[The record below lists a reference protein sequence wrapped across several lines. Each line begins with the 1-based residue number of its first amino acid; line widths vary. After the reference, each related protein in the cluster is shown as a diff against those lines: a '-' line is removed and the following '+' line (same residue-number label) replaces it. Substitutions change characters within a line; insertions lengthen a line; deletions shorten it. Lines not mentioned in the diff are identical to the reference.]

1 MVLGNSVGGF
11 AAGRLAIRRPELVK
25 GLVLVDAGG
34 FGGRPL
40 YVRAF
45 CALMAKPG
53 FLRRIYPAFSAR
65 YMRARTAADRRV
77 RDVGIATTRADPGL
91 RTVAELWA
99 SFASPEHDLRA
110 EAALISAPT
119 LVVWGKRDPVIPLRL
134 GRRAVAA
141 ISGAELLV
149 LDTGHAPQVSDPEAV
164 AERLIPFAESAFA
177 VGRGQHAPRRADV
190 ERSSLALR
198 PAWRARR
205 PGARRGARRGL
216 PPRTGAGARVRARL
230 AGQREPVAQR
240 RGPTRRSLRMRR
252 ARPAARRAPAAAARR
267 RPVAG
272 RLRSACWPSTSSTR
286 ARRTPTPCRPA
297 RTRRSSR
304 TSRGRWRARAPSPC
318 ARRAMP

>member
-1 MVLGNSVGGF
+1 MPMLETDLGPVAYDERGSGQPLVLLPSGAHDRHDFDELRTLLPERFRTIAVDWPGHGASPPLRSPASAMAFADVAERVVQALAPEGAVVLGNSVGGF

-40 YVRAF
+40 YARAF

-110 EAALISAPT
+110 DAASISAPT
-119 LVVWGKRDPVIPLRL
+119 LVIWGKRDPVIPLRL
-134 GRRAVAA
+134 GRRAAAA
-141 ISGAELLV
+141 IPGAELLV

-164 AERLIPFAESAFA
+164 AERLIPFADGAFA
-177 VGRGQHAPRRADV
+177 APR
-190 ERSSLALR
+190 ERHAT
-198 PAWRARR
+198 AK
-205 PGARRGARRGL
+205 G
-216 PPRTGAGARVRARL
+216 
-230 AGQREPVAQR
+230 
-240 RGPTRRSLRMRR
+240 
-252 ARPAARRAPAAAARR
+252 
-267 RPVAG
+267 
-272 RLRSACWPSTSSTR
+272 
-286 ARRTPTPCRPA
+286 
-297 RTRRSSR
+297 
-304 TSRGRWRARAPSPC
+304 
-318 ARRAMP
+318 